1 MVDKN
6 NRIIIAGQLEFG
18 SDRVYEQV
26 VKQYIHRMENY
37 YKNDILLNAEDIFR
51 EEDRTMDVPR
61 KVVESSDR
69 QWLNTLNLLQR
80 VATFSIAGDLNL
92 WRLQGGNLIE
102 HHTLEPRGDRTTTQ
116 LYIEGRK
123 LLDQKENVE
132 AAKEALT
139 KAIENFDRH
148 AIAYERRGFTNYLL
162 ANYKDALYDY
172 SKSID
177 ISPSRPD
184 PYYGRGVVYLTK
196 ENKPEAAAD
205 DFEQVTKFAIPHQEV
220 YWLARAQRGDALIQ
234 LGRNE
239 EAQREYG
246 FFLRRKQDI
255 GKLSQLNRRVAF
267 EMAKSLIFSGKRKE
281 ANDYFDK
288 ALLAQEDEKAPNSEE
303 IKYHYAVN
311 LREMSNKKWEA
322 MAKESAKAGYKP
334 AEQLLKNKAA

>member
-18 SDRVYEQV
+18 SDRVYDQV

-51 EEDRTMDVPR
+51 EDDRTMDVPR
-61 KVVESSDR
+61 KVIESSDR

-116 LYIEGRK
+116 LYLEGRE
-123 LLDQKENVE
+123 LLDRKENVE

-196 ENKPEAAAD
+196 ENKPEAAAE
-205 DFEQVTKFAIPHQEV
+205 DFEKVTRFAIPHQEV

-234 LGRNE
+234 LDRHE
-239 EAQREYG
+239 EAQKEYS
-246 FFLRRKQDI
+246 FFLRRKQEI
-255 GKLSQLNRRVAF
+255 GKLSCFNRRIAF
-267 EMAKSLIFSGKRKE
+267 ELAKSLILSGKRKD
-281 ANDYFDK
+281 ANDNFEK
-288 ALLAQEDEKAPNSEE
+288 ALAAQEDEKAPSTEE
-303 IKYHYAVN
+303 LKYHYALN
-311 LREMSNKKWEA
+311 LREMGNKKWTA
-322 MAKESAKAGYKP
+322 LAKEAAKAGYQP
-334 AEQLLKNKAA
+334 AKELLSKQAA